1 MSNPTNNFDNFFT
14 DPSSAAHKFRPNP
27 EQVVEAL
34 MIITSQNHGWYKEP
48 ELRLMV
54 LMTLSKLAQELQ
66 AEEKIK
72 GKIDMPVH
80 AAAFLMVLGDFVSA
94 TRQYASDIE
103 IKQFPTGY
111 EDEENED

>member
-34 MIITSQNHGWYKEP
+34 MVITSQNHGWYKEP
-48 ELRLMV
+48 ELRIMV
-54 LMTLSKLAQELQ
+54 LMTLSKLAQDLQ
-66 AEEKIK
+66 EGEKIT
-72 GKIDMPVH
+72 GKIEMPVH
-80 AAAFLMVLGDFVSA
+80 AAAFLMVLGDFIAA
-94 TRQYASDIE
+94 TRQYASEIE

-111 EDEENED
+111 EDENEDE